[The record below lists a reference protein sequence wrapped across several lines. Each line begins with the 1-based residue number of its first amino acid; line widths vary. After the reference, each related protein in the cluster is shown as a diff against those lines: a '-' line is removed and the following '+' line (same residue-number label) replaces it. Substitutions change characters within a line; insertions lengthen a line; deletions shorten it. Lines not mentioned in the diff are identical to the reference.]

1 MHVIKAEIIDNNS
14 FLFDDFWTLFD
25 RVSNYTN

>member
-1 MHVIKAEIIDNNS
+1 MHVIKAEIIDNS